1 MNKKEIAEIKKTL
14 KPDVTAI
21 DIIVNAFVQHTENG
35 LKISKISKKRLLS
48 LDETEVV
55 KYLDI
60 VKQTLGGHLEKNLLN
75 ISFPFDECKDGGCQD
90 RLYKLRASGLNDA
103 AMNEEFI
110 KHVAMNYDMVDDLMI
125 QIVHGS
131 YDVPVKTK
139 DNIKNDESD
148 DVYEFIICSVCPMVL
163 EKAAIAYNPESE
175 DFGALKQSRIADKPY
190 SGFLF
195 PAFNDRASDVNQ
207 VLFYAKKPEDLHPE
221 LITALT
227 GGKLPIP
234 ADAQQSIFESILSE
248 LPNSKDFENT
258 KNIHGEIRA
267 RIDTRHM
274 NEEDTHLTKT
284 DVKAIIDSTVEGI
297 SDEDFNSAYEKVMA
311 DYEDGSLALEN
322 LIDTNKF
329 NIDVP
334 DIQIKIKPD
343 KVANVE
349 QKVVD
354 GRKCFI
360 IPISG
365 NVEVNGMPVSES

>member
-1 MNKKEIAEIKKTL
+1 MNKKEITEIKRTF
-14 KPDVTAI
+14 KPENTAI
-21 DIIVNAFVQHTENG
+21 DTIINAFVQHTESG
-35 LKISKISKKRLLS
+35 LQISKISKRRLLALEDS
-48 LDETEVV
+48 EMI

-60 VKQTLGGHLEKNLLN
+60 IKQTLGGHLEKNLLN
-75 ISFPFDECKDGGCQD
+75 INFPLDECKADGCQD
-90 RLYKLRASGLNDA
+90 RLYKLRASGLND
-103 AMNEEFI
+103 MDLNEEFI
-110 KHVAMNYDMVDDLMI
+110 KHLAENYDSGENLMI
-125 QIVHGS
+125 QIAHGV

-139 DNIKNDESD
+139 DNVTNDESD
-148 DVYEFIICSVCPMVL
+148 TVYEYIVCSVCPMKL
-163 EKAAIAYNPESE
+163 EKAAIAYDQDSE
-175 DFGALKQSRIADKPY
+175 TFQTLNQSLIVDKPV

-195 PAFNDRASDVNQ
+195 PAFNDRAADVNQ
-207 VLFYAKKPEDLHPE
+207 LLFYAKKSDELHPE

-248 LPNSKDFENT
+248 LPNSQDFENT

-297 SDEDFNSAYEKVMA
+297 SDEDFEHAYDKVMA

-322 LIDTNKF
+322 IVDTSKF

-343 KVANVE
+343 RISNVE
-349 QKVVD
+349 QKLVD
-354 GRKCFI
+354 GRKCFV